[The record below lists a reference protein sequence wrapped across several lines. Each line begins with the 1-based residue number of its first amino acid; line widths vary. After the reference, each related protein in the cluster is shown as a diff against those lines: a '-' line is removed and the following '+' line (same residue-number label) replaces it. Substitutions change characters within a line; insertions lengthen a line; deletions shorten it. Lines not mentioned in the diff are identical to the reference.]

1 MVDIMDGTTFL
12 KVATYSC
19 YPGYDLKGPSSRV
32 CWSME
37 KWSAREPRCV
47 AKGNYFLNPLYT
59 NGFFLLVLYN
69 KLAIIHCTYLGASGY
84 NFKKYCILLSV
95 DLSYF

>member
-1 MVDIMDGTTFL
+1 MAVLHRFYCINVPDCGYLKSIKNGMVDIMDGTTFL

-47 AKGNYFLNPLYT
+47 AKGNYLTF
-59 NGFFLLVLYN
+59 
-69 KLAIIHCTYLGASGY
+69 
-84 NFKKYCILLSV
+84 CILIDSSFWFDTI
-95 DLSYF
+95 DLE